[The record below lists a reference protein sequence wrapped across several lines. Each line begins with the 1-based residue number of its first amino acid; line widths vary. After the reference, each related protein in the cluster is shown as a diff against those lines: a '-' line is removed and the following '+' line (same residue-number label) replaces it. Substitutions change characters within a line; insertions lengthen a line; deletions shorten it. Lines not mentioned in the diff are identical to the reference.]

1 MLELTREQR
10 VKVEENINLVGK
22 VIHDCVHRLDP
33 GCIYDYEDLYQI
45 GCIGLCKAAQTDKAG
60 HGSAFSTY
68 AYRLIRN
75 EIYTQLEYATRRGR
89 ELATD
94 PGELPCITLED
105 DALEEREA
113 CISLMELLDRTEAG
127 ASGSTAKGCQAIRL
141 LAEGYSNREIGE
153 LFGVPVN
160 HITAWVAKARK
171 AAVKMA
177 RVHEMA

>member
-60 HGSAFSTY
+60 HSSAFSTY

-105 DALEEREA
+105 DALEEREKPA
-113 CISLMELLDRTEAG
+113 SPLWNCWTELRPAPAG
-127 ASGSTAKGCQAIRL
+127 LLQRAVRRSVCWRRGTAIGRSANCLVCLSTTLPHG
-141 LAEGYSNREIGE
+141 
-153 LFGVPVN
+153 
-160 HITAWVAKARK
+160 
-171 AAVKMA
+171 
-177 RVHEMA
+177 